1 MRRKDDKPPGRETD
15 AIAAWMEVEVA
26 GSPWEERG
34 PGFLVIQSPG
44 LALSHAFL

>member
-1 MRRKDDKPPGRETD
+1 MRRQDDKPPGRETD
-15 AIAAWMEVEVA
+15 AIAAWMEVA

-34 PGFLVIQSPG
+34 PGFLVVQSPG